1 MNRALQW
8 KLIAGFLLVF
18 VAGGITGAFVG
29 GSYARHHFFEL
40 HHPERIGGRMKER
53 LRAELNLT
61 PEQLAKISPII
72 DKTTAQ
78 LRDIR
83 RDTGQRVRQIIAD
96 AHRQMA
102 AELTDEQRQKLKQ
115 IEERHR
121 HWRHHR
127 FHESFGRTAVAH
139 TLIVVVCA
147 VPAHFGRGV
156 PQIPLGQH
164 YRSEA
169 HAVFEKNSFPL
180 DVCATA
186 EKKIAYFRRV
196 VAAVVGGIESK
207 KDFSARRQV
216 ML

>member
-1 MNRALQW
+1 MSFEMNRALQW

-18 VAGGITGAFVG
+18 VAGGITGAFFG

-40 HHPERIGGRMKER
+40 RHPERIGGRMKER

-83 RDTGQRVRQIIAD
+83 RDTGRRVRQIIAD

-102 AELTDEQRQKLKQ
+102 TELTDEQRQKLKQ

-121 HWRHHR
+121 RWRHHR
-127 FHESFGRTAVAH
+127 FHDHSAEDPS
-139 TLIVVVCA
+139 
-147 VPAHFGRGV
+147 
-156 PQIPLGQH
+156 
-164 YRSEA
+164 
-169 HAVFEKNSFPL
+169 
-180 DVCATA
+180 ATP
-186 EKKIAYFRRV
+186 
-196 VAAVVGGIESK
+196 
-207 KDFSARRQV
+207 
-216 ML
+216 